1 MELSMRISMYFAGAA
16 AVLVWSGSAM
26 AEQGMISTGQDLKQI
41 EQDKKI
47 DQSQQEQ
54 TGRSAGP
61 AAEQQTYEQQQQQGM
76 RPPEGAVP
84 PPPR

>member
-1 MELSMRISMYFAGAA
+1 MRISMYLAGAA

-26 AEQGMISTGQDLKQI
+26 AEQGMKSTGQDLKTI

-47 DQSQQEQ
+47 DERQREQ
-54 TGRSAGP
+54 TGRSAAP
-61 AAEQQTYEQQQQQGM
+61 TADQQRTYEQQQQM
-76 RPPEGAVP
+76 RPAEGT